1 MGKRKLDIMYVVC
14 FYWKGDRW
22 NEDSD
27 LSSVYVNNLYRG
39 VKRFANQPFRF
50 ICFTNETIPDL
61 DSGIETRGFSIY
73 SSKGVL
79 PRLYMFSEV
88 AGLFGDQVLCLDLD
102 LVITGGLDTLMN
114 YRGLFCTRASFQDS
128 TKVDGDI
135 MSFRANRTNE
145 ILFWDS
151 FLKDIEGVEEYTQG
165 QERRWMQFIAGDWAD
180 RWITPG
186 EIVSY
191 RRHARDWEEVPKGV
205 SIVSFHGRPK
215 PHQITKKWLKE
226 YWSCEKRGETRKNE
240 PITADIRALN
250 KKVDKIYHLNKNG
263 VKTKENKV

>member
-1 MGKRKLDIMYVVC
+1 MYIIC
-14 FYWKGDRW
+14 FYWRGDRW

-39 VKRFANQPFRF
+39 VKKFANQSFQF
-50 ICFTNETIPDL
+50 VCFTNETILGL
-61 DSGIETRGFSIY
+61 DSGIETREFPIH

-79 PRLYMFSEV
+79 PRLYMFSKD
-88 AGLFGDQVLCLDLD
+88 AGLFGHQVLCLDLD
-102 LVITGGLDTLMN
+102 LVITGRLDTLMN
-114 YRGLFCTRASFQDS
+114 YRGLFCTRASFQDP

-135 MSFRANRTNE
+135 MSFWANRTNE
-145 ILFWDS
+145 MLFWDS

-165 QERRWMQFIAGDWAD
+165 QERKWMQLIAGDWAD